1 MMSVDGSED
10 YDYQIEVTDGT
21 ETSSSVSLIKVQR
34 QIWWLIGLINPASDA
49 HSCHMG
55 IAIKH
60 PVPDWVKPVI
70 CNFWHPGTLTLSLE
84 RQSARMSKITNGGLT
99 RSGTGCFVA
108 TVGVKRLIWLFTHFL
123 DAGWRGLLVHRRRR
137 LQWLT
142 TWRSTA
148 MINRPHRHSPC
159 LDYWRWLAAGQLQV
173 MSPV

>member
-70 CNFWHPGTLTLSLE
+70 CNF
-84 RQSARMSKITNGGLT
+84 
-99 RSGTGCFVA
+99 
-108 TVGVKRLIWLFTHFL
+108 
-123 DAGWRGLLVHRRRR
+123 
-137 LQWLT
+137 
-142 TWRSTA
+142 
-148 MINRPHRHSPC
+148 
-159 LDYWRWLAAGQLQV
+159 
-173 MSPV
+173 